1 LFKNR
6 RIRSF
11 GPDPNVNI
19 NFFENNGYVFG
30 FKNIKNF
37 RIKQIKILD
46 PVDPDSD
53 PYLITVF

>member
-1 LFKNR
+1 MLIF
-6 RIRSF
+6 I
-11 GPDPNVNI
+11 
-19 NFFENNGYVFG
+19 FFEKNGYVFG